1 MKRSALV
8 ILVGLAALA
17 AVASASSRAPAVA
30 VPQAVKSPAKEL
42 GPLLAVV
49 PGASGP
55 VLGLADK
62 RAIWVARRS
71 PKLRLH
77 NAGRAWAYAPDGSAI
92 ALATQADL
100 TQAAAKV
107 QFIDPRLLHRLAVAP
122 LPWGDVYALAW
133 GNDRVNVVLHDWDTG
148 ESEVVGDD
156 AMTHRVSA

>member
-1 MKRSALV
+1 MKKSALAL
-8 ILVGLAALA
+8 LVVFAALA
-17 AVASASSRAPAVA
+17 AVAASASSRATPVA
-30 VPQAVKSPAKEL
+30 VPQAAKSPAKEL

-77 NAGRAWAYAPDGSAI
+77 NAVRAWAYAPDGSAI
-92 ALATQADL
+92 ALATQADV

-133 GNDRVNVVLHDWDTG
+133 GNDR
-148 ESEVVGDD
+148 
-156 AMTHRVSA
+156 